1 MLLHSTGKI
10 NSHWWETNFPCRQA
24 CPVQTEAGRYVSLIG
39 QGRHED
45 AYRVARRSN
54 PLASICGRICAA
66 PCEEACTRGT
76 IDSALSIRALKR
88 FACERYGVESMLDL
102 ASVQD
107 ILSERLRS
115 TGKWVAVIGSGP
127 AGLAAAHDLALLG
140 HQVSLFEAQDV
151 LGGMLTLGIP
161 EYRLPRE
168 LIRQE
173 INVIINMG
181 IDVHLGKKLGVDFSL
196 ADFWENGYNAIF
208 LALGAHGGRELRI
221 DGIHADGVIQGLDFL
236 LNANRGYRVKMGEK
250 ILVIGGGNVAFDV
263 ARTAA
268 RRVGK
273 EERQV
278 SDMVSALDVARSAI
292 RFGAKQVEMICLES
306 EDEIP
311 ADVEEIEDASQEGIR
326 IHYSRGPKRVLTR
339 QGKVTGLEV
348 LSVSSVFD
356 EQGRFSPSFVE
367 GSEATLETDSII
379 CAIGQEPDLSFL
391 TPELELQLGPNRT
404 IQVDPTTLTTSE
416 PGIWAGGDLAFGPR
430 NVIHAVADGKRA
442 AASIHQYL
450 LNSAPSTRHHARI
463 FVPDTFSYRQ
473 ALDFD
478 RLPPQKVPKLPLN
491 RRTGIAQVELGFD
504 EDRARCEGK
513 RCLRCWINTV
523 FEGREEKGSE
533 CVLCGGCED
542 ICPEKCIE
550 ILPGRAV
557 SGEEALMQELSA
569 AKIHGGKSRQ
579 SSVVGPGAVIIKDET
594 RCIRCGLCAKRC
606 PVGCITMQALFIEET
621 ADVQ

>member
-1 MLLHSTGKI
+1 MRERI
-10 NSHWWETNFPCRQA
+10 NLHWWETNFPCRQA

-39 QGRHED
+39 QGRYEE

-66 PCEEACTRGT
+66 PCEEVCTRGT
-76 IDSALSIRALKR
+76 IDSSLAIRALKR
-88 FACERYGVESMLDL
+88 FTCERYGVESMLDL

-107 ILSERLRS
+107 ILSKRLRS
-115 TGKWVAVIGSGP
+115 TGKWVSVIGSGP

-168 LIRQE
+168 LIRLE
-173 INVIINMG
+173 INVIINLG

-196 ADFWENGYNAIF
+196 ADLWENGYNAIF

-236 LNANRGYRVKMGEK
+236 LNANRGYRVQMGEK

-268 RRVGK
+268 RRIGK

-306 EDEIP
+306 EEEIP
-311 ADVEEIEDASQEGIR
+311 ADAEEIEDASQEGIR
-326 IHYSRGPKRVLTR
+326 ILYSRGPKRVLTR

-356 EQGRFSPSFVE
+356 EQGKFNPSFVE
-367 GSEATLETDSII
+367 GSEETLETDSII

-391 TPELELQLGPNRT
+391 PPEVELQIGPNRT
-404 IQVDPTTLTTSE
+404 IQVDPKTLVTSE

-442 AASIHQYL
+442 ATSIHQYL
-450 LNSAPSTRHHARI
+450 LNSAPSTRQHVRI
-463 FVPDTFSYRQ
+463 FVPDTFSYRPTV
-473 ALDFD
+473 DFD
-478 RLPPQKVPKLPLN
+478 RLPPQKAPKLPLD
-491 RRTGIAQVELGFD
+491 RRTGIAQVELGFN
-504 EDRARCEGK
+504 ENQARREGK
-513 RCLRCWINTV
+513 RCLRCWINTI
-523 FEGREEKGSE
+523 FEGREEKGTE
-533 CVLCGGCED
+533 CILCGGCED
-542 ICPEKCIE
+542 VCPEKCIE

-557 SGEEALMQELSA
+557 SGEEELMQELSA
-569 AKIHGGKSRQ
+569 AKIPGGKNRQ
-579 SSVVGPGAVIIKDET
+579 SSVAGPGAVIIKDET

-606 PVGCITMQALFIEET
+606 PVGCITMQALFFEET
-621 ADVQ
+621 ADVR